1 MPEPMPESMK
11 DKQDPIRRARRWLA
25 SLLEPDGGDEGG
37 RAPAGNA
44 AAGDQKPSAPSS
56 GASTNARFAELE
68 KRLARFLATVDRD
81 AKSVTA
87 GALQLVGLATI
98 RERLGDKWERFSDRV
113 HDTAQSV
120 IEQHLSD
127 SDVYSLYKNESYI
140 ILFARATEEQ
150 GRFKAKVI
158 GDEIAHRLFGETD
171 DAKANANANAITVKT
186 LVYQLDG
193 TLGLE
198 DADDGTLLDR
208 LFAQAH
214 DHFDEQVSPSPP
226 PSSSPAARTGEP
238 ADDSPPFKLVYRPI
252 WNVRKAVVSGF
263 LATLWEDKSAS
274 ADGIPPAT
282 KDVDLFILKD
292 VIRGVREIE
301 VGAAKK
307 VLVAPIHLSTLS
319 SPHGRREYFDLC
331 RAVDEKARRY
341 MAFEL
346 LLPDD
351 RAVLSRLDSV
361 SLQLRAFAR
370 SLMCRVESDFDNFEF
385 FRDNRFFA
393 IGMSL
398 PYSRYKESDIM
409 TRLEKFS
416 VMAERQGV
424 GSYLI
429 NVPSLSLMS
438 FAIAAGFDYLSGDP
452 IGSILRAQI
461 GAYKF
466 GIEDLY
472 STTA

>member
-1 MPEPMPESMK
+1 MPEPMPKPMK

-44 AAGDQKPSAPSS
+44 AARDQKPSAPSP
-56 GASTNARFAELE
+56 GANSNARFAELE

-81 AKSVTA
+81 GKSVTA

-98 RERLGDKWERFSDRV
+98 RERLGDKWKRFSDRI

-120 IEQHLSD
+120 IERHLSD

-171 DAKANANANAITVKT
+171 NAKANAITVKT

-193 TLGLE
+193 TIGLE

-214 DHFDEQVSPSPP
+214 DRFDEHVSPSP
-226 PSSSPAARTGEP
+226 SPAARIEEP
-238 ADDSPPFKLVYRPI
+238 GDDSPRFKLVYRPI
-252 WNVRKAVVSGF
+252 WNVRKAMVSGF
-263 LATLWEDKSAS
+263 LATLWEDKSEFAN
-274 ADGIPPAT
+274 DIPPAT
-282 KDVDLFILKD
+282 KDVDFFLLKD

-301 VGAAKK
+301 VGGAKK

-319 SPHGRREYFDLC
+319 SPHGRREYFELC

-351 RAVLSRLDSV
+351 RATLSRLDSV

-370 SLMCRVESDFDNFEF
+370 SLMCRVEFDFDNFEF

-409 TRLEKFS
+409 TRLETFS

-452 IGSILRAQI
+452 IGSIQRAQI

-466 GIEDLY
+466 SIEDLY